1 METGSIFPK
10 GTGKYARWSNTAV
23 QSEGK
28 SPVCLGEAPLVYLGS
43 CYWDHNFRSTLIKNN
58 STTYWSC
65 ILHLVFHLFYF
76 TDEHIREVRKVP
88 EVTQLVN
95 AGVRIPH
102 SHPTP
107 DLFGFKAFYSPISA
121 SRRMCS
127 WHTRHIG
134 GNGPAGSGKET
145 QAEIFE

>member
-1 METGSIFPK
+1 M
-10 GTGKYARWSNTAV
+10 
-23 QSEGK
+23 
-28 SPVCLGEAPLVYLGS
+28 
-43 CYWDHNFRSTLIKNN
+43 STLE
-58 STTYWSC
+58 
-65 ILHLVFHLFYF
+65 L
-76 TDEHIREVRKVP
+76 REVRKVP

-102 SHPTP
+102 SYPTP
-107 DLFGFKAFYSPISA
+107 DLFGSKAFYSPISA